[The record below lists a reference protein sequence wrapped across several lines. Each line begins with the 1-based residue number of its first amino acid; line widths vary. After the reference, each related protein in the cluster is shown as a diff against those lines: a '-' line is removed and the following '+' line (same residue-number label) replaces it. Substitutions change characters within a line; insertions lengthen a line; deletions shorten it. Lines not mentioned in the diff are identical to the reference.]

1 MNINP
6 AAQQQL
12 ITTKLVGDGS
22 TVSTVDTPDYTIKYY
37 GFLTLGNTNDT
48 VTITLNGV
56 SGLELSMIGMV
67 ECPID
72 TITLE
77 TTHDSG
83 NGSVTR
89 GLLVFGIKTNK
100 TIF

>member
-1 MNINP
+1 MLNP
-6 AAQQQL
+6 QMQQEF

-22 TVSTVDTPDYTIKYY
+22 SVSSVETAEYSLRYHS
-37 GFLTLGNTNDT
+37 FLTMGNTNDT
-48 VTITLNGV
+48 VTVTLNGI
-56 SGLELSMIGMV
+56 SGIELSMMGII
-67 ECPID
+67 EYPID

-89 GLLVFGIKTNK
+89 GVVVFGIKKYK

>member
-1 MNINP
+1 MNNI
-6 AAQQQL
+6 QQEL
-12 ITTKLVGDGS
+12 VMTKLVGDGAS
-22 TVSTVDTPDYTIKYY
+22 ASSEETNEYVLRYY
-37 GFLTLGNTNDT
+37 AFLPMGNTNDT
-48 VTITLNGV
+48 VTITLNDV
-56 SGLELSMIGMV
+56 SGIELSMMGII
-67 ECPID
+67 EFPIE

-89 GLLVFGIKTNK
+89 GVVVLGIKKYK